1 MSDLSNQTE
10 KQGFIGTTLHFLF
23 QNVYAFTV
31 AVMGIVH
38 AILLLLMIFNKVW
51 PLVQFNVLSVV
62 VYIFC
67 YLLCQSEHIM
77 PVYVSIILEVTA
89 YTIVSTHFIGLSAG
103 TYCFLISIV
112 PIIIYF
118 GCHLLQG
125 KNRWTI
131 VVILLLNFVVFTTL
145 HVIYTSRAP
154 VFDLSHAAQVTLYLY
169 SSFVMVF
176 STIFYNMMY
185 IYASELEYGN
195 LERKNR
201 QLSSDAHE
209 DALTNLLNR
218 RGFLPMVESL
228 MKDER
233 QSHFCIAFCDL
244 DDFKRVND
252 TYGHEAGDEVL
263 KHMTKLIVKD
273 LNDCDICRWG
283 GEEIVILMRNCDL
296 ATARERLERIRKRIE
311 SNPTVFYSHKI
322 SVTITIGL
330 EENQGAF
337 SSAEEI
343 IKAADERMYYGKQH
357 GKNVVI
363 YSDDNYHFN
372 Q

>member
-1 MSDLSNQTE
+1 MSDISNQTE

-31 AVMGIVH
+31 SIMGIVH
-38 AILLLLMIFNKVW
+38 VILLLFMLFNKVW
-51 PLVQFNVLSVV
+51 PLVQFNILSVV

-67 YLLCQSEHIM
+67 YLLCRTEHIM

-89 YTIVSTHFIGLSAG
+89 YTIVSTHYIGLSSG
-103 TYCFLISIV
+103 TYCFLVSIV

-125 KNRWTI
+125 KKRWTI
-131 VVILLLNFVVFTTL
+131 VCILAVNFLIFIIL
-145 HVIYTSRAP
+145 HLIYAGNDP
-154 VFDLSHAAQVTLYLY
+154 VYELSYSSKLTVLIY

-176 STIFYNMMY
+176 SMIFYNMMY

-195 LERKNR
+195 LERTNR

-209 DALTNLLNR
+209 DALTSLLNR

-228 MKDER
+228 MQDER
-233 QSHFCIAFCDL
+233 KSHFCIAFCDL

-252 TYGHEAGDEVL
+252 TYGHDAGDEVL

-296 ATARERLERIRKRIE
+296 ATARERMERIRKRIE

-337 SSAEEI
+337 TNAEEI

-363 YSDDNYHFN
+363 YED